1 MAQRLL
7 VILLIKIP
15 PDDNKTAT
23 RKEKKR
29 EDIGE
34 RKLPQICMNH
44 GNNLNRRKEKEV
56 MRVKSLGNMFLVILV
71 QFIEITNT

>member
-7 VILLIKIP
+7 VILLIKTP
-15 PDDNKTAT
+15 PDDNKIAT

-34 RKLPQICMNH
+34 RKLPHICMNY
-44 GNNLNRRKEKEV
+44 GNNLNIKK
-56 MRVKSLGNMFLVILV
+56 
-71 QFIEITNT
+71 

>member
-7 VILLIKIP
+7 VILLIKTP

-23 RKEKKR
+23 RKDKKR

-34 RKLPQICMNH
+34 RKLPQIYMNY

-56 MRVKSLGNMFLVILV
+56 MRVKSLDH
-71 QFIEITNT
+71 ESKIT

>member
-1 MAQRLL
+1 M
-7 VILLIKIP
+7 
-15 PDDNKTAT
+15 
-23 RKEKKR
+23 KR

-56 MRVKSLGNMFLVILV
+56 MRVKSLDH
-71 QFIEITNT
+71 ESKIT